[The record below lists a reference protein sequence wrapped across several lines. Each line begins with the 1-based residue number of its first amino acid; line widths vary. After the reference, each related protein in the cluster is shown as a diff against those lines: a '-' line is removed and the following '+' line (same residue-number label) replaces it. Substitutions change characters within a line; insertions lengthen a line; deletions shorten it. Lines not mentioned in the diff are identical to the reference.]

1 MTDDQ
6 PLPGVWRRHQRGGA
20 GEVETTPSS
29 PGLGE
34 GGEGIGEAR
43 PCCTVGLLE
52 HELRCA
58 GDSDECLETLAMV
71 RSRS

>member
-6 PLPGVWRRHQRGGA
+6 PLPGVWWRHQRGGA

-34 GGEGIGEAR
+34 GGEGIGEPGHA
-43 PCCTVGLLE
+43 VQW
-52 HELRCA
+52 
-58 GDSDECLETLAMV
+58 DYWSM
-71 RSRS
+71 S